1 VLKARQTKFTLI
13 ALALILSSST
23 TTADTSIALFDLS
36 GTVPSYFSVTTRGI
50 PGDLDLT
57 PNVTVL
63 NRPIGLLHFKYNINV
78 GTLVIS
84 SDTAS
89 GGPEAT
95 SGATYN
101 FQGGGFQVSID
112 SACASVAPTYYAPF
126 TLTNAGIDVRSVLA
140 GALVNTGI
148 EEDCQVLA
156 SWRGTTQK
164 LPLAGLYKLGLTVTM
179 TSL

>member
-1 VLKARQTKFTLI
+1 MPNARQTKFILI
-13 ALALILSSST
+13 ALALILSPT
-23 TTADTSIALFDLS
+23 TTIADTSIAVFDLS
-36 GTVPSYFSVTTRGI
+36 GTVPTYFSVTTRGV

-57 PNVTVL
+57 PNVTVT
-63 NRPIGLLHFKYNINV
+63 NRRIGLLHFKYNIDV
-78 GTLVIS
+78 ATLVIS

-112 SACASVAPTYYAPF
+112 AACTSVAPAYNTPF
-126 TLTNAGIDVRSVLA
+126 TLTNAGVDVRSALA

-148 EEDCQVLA
+148 EEDCEVLA
-156 SWRGTTQK
+156 SWQGTTQR
-164 LPLAGLYKLGLTVTM
+164 LPLAGVYKLGVTVTM